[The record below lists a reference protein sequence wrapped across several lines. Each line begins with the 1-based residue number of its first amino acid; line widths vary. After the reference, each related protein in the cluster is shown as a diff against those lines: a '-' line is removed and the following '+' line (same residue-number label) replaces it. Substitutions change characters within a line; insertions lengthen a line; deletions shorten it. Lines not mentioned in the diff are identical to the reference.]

1 MFRAKQV
8 SVSTCPVNVAAA
20 RHEILGPET
29 RVTSLN
35 NHFRFVFA
43 HRALCAA
50 AILARPS
57 ALIFLRGLAVAV
69 VVDPNGRPRF
79 AE

>member
-20 RHEILGPET
+20 RHEILAPES

-35 NHFRFVFA
+35 NHS
-43 HRALCAA
+43 ALCSPIAPSV
-50 AILARPS
+50 LRQFLPPS

-69 VVDPNGRPRF
+69 VVDSNGRPRF